1 MMIYLTAKNKEI
13 EKKVRDEIENYMQ
26 NDDFG
31 YENLKKM
38 TYIDQIQK

>member
-26 NDDFG
+26 NDDFS